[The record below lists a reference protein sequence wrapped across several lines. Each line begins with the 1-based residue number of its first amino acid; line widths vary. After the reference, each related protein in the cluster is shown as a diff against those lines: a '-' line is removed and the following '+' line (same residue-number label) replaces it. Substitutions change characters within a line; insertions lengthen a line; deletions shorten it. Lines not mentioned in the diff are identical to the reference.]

1 MIQLLRTGVS
11 LVNGVLATGLFA
23 ALVLS
28 VAMLRPQSIWVDRI
42 ARAWARTVLW
52 PTGVKLTVVGRENVD
67 PDQPYI
73 IVANHQ
79 STFDIMAHFIALPC
93 RIRFLAKVEL
103 FRVLLLGAALKAM
116 GMIPV
121 DRRSRHTYRQIEEA
135 ALRIAKLGLSIIVY
149 PEGTRTRT
157 GDLLP
162 FRKGA
167 FALAVHTGLPI
178 LPTTIQGGME
188 AWPPKTKSICG
199 GPITVVTDEPRPTDG
214 LTDDDILD
222 LRDRTFA
229 TIEKRLRS
237 LQGR

>member
-1 MIQLLRTGVS
+1 
-11 LVNGVLATGLFA
+11 
-23 ALVLS
+23 
-28 VAMLRPQSIWVDRI
+28 
-42 ARAWARTVLW
+42 
-52 PTGVKLTVVGRENVD
+52 VKLTVAGREHVD

-103 FRVLLLGAALKAM
+103 FRVPLFGHALKAM
-116 GMIPV
+116 GMVPV
-121 DRRSRHTYRQIEEA
+121 DRSSHNTYRKIEA
-135 ALRIAKLGLSIIVY
+135 GALRVAELGLSIIVY

-162 FRKGA
+162 FHKGA

-178 LPTTIQGGME
+178 LPTTIQGGVE
-188 AWPPKTKSICG
+188 AWPPKTRLIRG
-199 GPITVVTDEPRPTDG
+199 GPITVAIDEPIPTGG
-214 LTDDDILD
+214 LGDEDIND

-229 TIEKRLRS
+229 TIEQRLRS